1 MKINWSPF
9 AINDLAAIREYIAE
23 FNPRAANAVADHILN
38 AVNFLGGHPHMGV
51 QTHRTDVRKLIV
63 SQSPYIIPYR
73 IIDGEIEILEV
84 FDSRQKAPRT
94 EISS

>member
-9 AINDLAAIREYIAE
+9 AIQDLEAIRTYIAE
-23 FNPRAANAVADHILN
+23 FNPSAANAVAGRILY
-38 AVNFLGGHPHMGV
+38 AVNFLAEHPQMGV

-63 SQSPYIIPYR
+63 SQTPYITPYR
-73 IIDGEIEILEV
+73 ITGGEIEILEV